1 MNILEQTERL
11 ISIRG
16 LLWDTYRQLGKWA
29 NEVEDETLH
38 GGRSPID
45 SRDLR
50 ELATRIHQE
59 LERLDR

>member
-1 MNILEQTERL
+1 MSNLEQTEKL
-11 ISIRG
+11 ISLRR
-16 LLWDTYRQLGKWA
+16 LMWDTYRQLGKWA
-29 NEVEDETLH
+29 NDVELDAAH
-38 GGRSPID
+38 GDRSPID